1 MGNMFDRF
9 TEVARAA
16 IYTAQ
21 EYAKATGHNYIGS
34 EHILMGLLKYEECVA
49 AKALAAHGVTYSD
62 VHKKLEEVIGAG
74 NYHFTNAFGFTPRTK
89 KIIETSLYEARDLH
103 NNYVGTE
110 HILLAI
116 LDDSECVASKL
127 LATFGVDP
135 DELRATV
142 LANRLEQID
151 NGGVFRVIMRRQPIQ
166 QQNSVVKQDPG
177 SDAQAINKYGKDIT
191 KLAADGMLDPVIG
204 REDEIQRVIQILCR
218 RTKNNPVLLG
228 DPGVGKSAIIEGL
241 AQMIVS
247 GRVPELLKNKRII
260 SIDTGSMVA
269 GTKYRGEFEERFKEC
284 ISTFTENPNLI
295 LFIDE
300 LHTIVGLGATEGS
313 ADASNMLKPELARGK
328 LQLIGATTPDEYRRY
343 IEKDSAFE
351 RRLQPVKVNEPTSDE
366 TYQILLGLRD
376 KYEAHHKLTIPDET
390 LKAAVDL
397 SGRYIA
403 DRFLPDK
410 AIDLMDEAASRVRL
424 KAHNAPQDVKEQE
437 TQLEALM
444 VEKEEAVSNQN
455 YERAAMLRDKITK
468 LHEEIETVR
477 SKWSSFRDNTDAV
490 VTAEDIAEVVNLWT
504 GIPVQQLTET
514 DNERLLKLEELL
526 HKRVIGQD
534 EAISAIAKAM
544 RRSGAGLK
552 DPRRPIGSFL
562 FLGPTGVGKTELAKA
577 LAEAMFGDENAMIRL
592 DMSEYRESHSISKL
606 IGSPPGY
613 VGFDDG
619 GQLTEKVRR
628 RPYSVILFDELEKAH
643 DDVFNML
650 LQILE
655 DGRLTDS
662 KGRTVDFKNTIII
675 LTSNVGAF
683 AAAHQK
689 SLGFAE
695 KSQERT
701 YESMREHMMAELKRQ
716 FKPEFLNRIDEII
729 VFHPL
734 EKEQTA
740 QIVKLM
746 LRSVVVRM
754 KERDVELSFTDDAI
768 DFLASEGFDPVY
780 GARPLRRAIQHM
792 VEDSL
797 SEAILSG
804 NISIGDK
811 VEVGVIDDSLTFK
824 PKDK

>member
-166 QQNSVVKQDPG
+166 QQNSVVKQDLG

-534 EAISAIAKAM
+534 EAISAIAKA
-544 RRSGAGLK
+544 
-552 DPRRPIGSFL
+552 DTP
-562 FLGPTGVGKTELAKA
+562 
-577 LAEAMFGDENAMIRL
+577 
-592 DMSEYRESHSISKL
+592 
-606 IGSPPGY
+606 
-613 VGFDDG
+613 
-619 GQLTEKVRR
+619 
-628 RPYSVILFDELEKAH
+628 
-643 DDVFNML
+643 
-650 LQILE
+650 
-655 DGRLTDS
+655 
-662 KGRTVDFKNTIII
+662 
-675 LTSNVGAF
+675 
-683 AAAHQK
+683 
-689 SLGFAE
+689 
-695 KSQERT
+695 
-701 YESMREHMMAELKRQ
+701 
-716 FKPEFLNRIDEII
+716 
-729 VFHPL
+729 
-734 EKEQTA
+734 
-740 QIVKLM
+740 
-746 LRSVVVRM
+746 
-754 KERDVELSFTDDAI
+754 
-768 DFLASEGFDPVY
+768 
-780 GARPLRRAIQHM
+780 
-792 VEDSL
+792 
-797 SEAILSG
+797 
-804 NISIGDK
+804 
-811 VEVGVIDDSLTFK
+811 
-824 PKDK
+824 